1 MSAMPVGEFVI
12 LREGIGAVMIP
23 QKKYNLIRILFLEA
37 DDFLEI
43 LNGFF
48 LTDIFKRIRI
58 KIISQEDNLFIFVYV
73 LTGFYPE
80 LSPVYVWYDQTVL
93 SHSFNISKRNI

>member
-1 MSAMPVGEFVI
+1 MIVIGMSAMPVGEFVI
-12 LREGIGAVMIP
+12 RREGIGTVVIS
-23 QKKYNLIRILFLEA
+23 QKKYDLIRILFLEVN
-37 DDFLEI
+37 DFLEI

-58 KIISQEDNLFIFVYV
+58 KIISQEDYLVIIILI

-80 LSPVYVWYDQTVL
+80 RSPVYVG
-93 SHSFNISKRNI
+93 